1 MSEKILIAFISA
13 GLATLVNSIFQIV
26 NKLID
31 LKQIKK
37 TKEAQ
42 EAELY
47 QEKKEQVYIGA
58 LDHLLQIRRG
68 FDYTSENIKSNKQ
81 LKEMIDK
88 QNQAFIALAPKLRL
102 YAPDNIFNQY
112 QNLVIWGN
120 FAYASPHGPRLSEDC
135 KQAYNMLIT
144 LLARRMQEDLGY
156 RKYNHACDIIQCP
169 NCGTKHDIIGTCPK
183 CNMTFEQLQIKAQEI
198 VTQAPKNM
206 NDIES

>member
-88 QNQAFIALAPKLRL
+88 QNQAFIE
-102 YAPDNIFNQY
+102 
-112 QNLVIWGN
+112 LV
-120 FAYASPHGPRLSEDC
+120 L
-135 KQAYNMLIT
+135 LI
-144 LLARRMQEDLGY
+144 
-156 RKYNHACDIIQCP
+156 
-169 NCGTKHDIIGTCPK
+169 
-183 CNMTFEQLQIKAQEI
+183 
-198 VTQAPKNM
+198 
-206 NDIES
+206 S